1 MNIKD
6 FKAEQ
11 IQGDKL
17 VAIFDKQKSLMD
29 KYHHIEA
36 ASGLCQTEDCPVNL
50 HDKKGQAR
58 LKDFSWRVT
67 EEIAEAMEALPQ
79 MEQAFQR
86 VMEAIEVV
94 HSYEGNTQALFDRI
108 KNYRDEADDI
118 QLHFQEELVDALHFL
133 TEKTILEGITPQ
145 DIHNNLCGELREGED
160 ILDNLFLFAGR
171 QGVPALNDAYA
182 NFITAL
188 GLTNNCLKNKPWKQS
203 MMKTDIAKYNS
214 LAIAAWLKFIQL
226 LLAAGL
232 TSQLTA
238 DLYLRKNQVNAF
250 RQRSKY

>member
-6 FKAEQ
+6 FKAGE
-11 IQGDKL
+11 IKGDSL
-17 VAIFDKQKSLMD
+17 VEIFNKQKGLMD

-50 HDKKGQAR
+50 HDKRGQAR

-67 EEIAEAMEALPQ
+67 EEIAEAMEAIPQ
-79 MEQAFQR
+79 LE
-86 VMEAIEVV
+86 E
-94 HSYEGNTQALFDRI
+94 SYNNYYGII
-108 KNYRDEADDI
+108 KDIDNVTPGELYKATIKHRDESEDI
-118 QLHFQEELVDALHFL
+118 RLHFQEELVDALHFL
-133 TEKTILEGITPQ
+133 TEKTILEGLTPE
-145 DIHNNLCGELREGED
+145 DIHNNICGDIREGED
-160 ILDNLFLFAGR
+160 MLGNLFLYA
-171 QGVPALNDAYA
+171 QSLGVQSLNDSYA

-203 MMKTDIAKYNS
+203 MMKTDIAKYNT

-226 LLAAGL
+226 LVSAGL
-232 TSQLTA
+232 TAELTA